1 MAGPLTTLL
10 LSGVLAAGPG
20 GFTFEGREAS
30 AGTERPDGFFIQG
43 PLPFTDLAESGT
55 GSAEL
60 TVEDRVDLAQATYG
74 DKAAFQATFRLG
86 NTEYRV
92 ELAQAGFPPAQARS
106 QASSSVPPAPRHTV
120 GGGVLLNVPIYGD
133 SGLGWS
139 VMTRS
144 HAAVAVWGVG
154 SVWRDGRLLTD
165 TALIHVA
172 ALDAG
177 AFADDSTH
185 RMLRQARA
193 GDTEL
198 VVLAYN
204 LPTDVERR
212 GFVQFVFEDVA
223 IEVAGVPVRSVAVV
237 ENTGNLT
244 VDPTRLTPVPANVAP
259 GLPPILPQPAATG
272 GSGLA
277 TGTSVSAPE
286 VGTPGGSRVFV
297 GGGQGGTV
305 VRGGATVGTGTA
317 DVTAPESPAVV
328 SGGFPTSV
336 VAEPP
341 VNISGVTLGTPTTSP
356 TLAAEGVLTTGASPV
371 GTAPGFFGS
380 SGTTSSLATT
390 GSFSVPVP
398 SVTSPSFDAF
408 LGTSQVSPG
417 ILATAPPLNAA
428 PGSPPP
434 GLLGT
439 PTPLNAAPAPPLFG
453 SPTPLNAGAATTL
466 PATPAPANAAPAPA
480 SAVPATSAPGGAAP
494 AN

>member
-74 DKAAFQATFRLG
+74 DKASFQASFRLG

-106 QASSSVPPAPRHTV
+106 QASAALPPPPRHTV

-139 VMTRS
+139 AMTRS

-237 ENTGNLT
+237 ENTGGLT
-244 VDPTRLTPVPANVAP
+244 VDPSRLTPVPANVAP
-259 GLPPILPQPAATG
+259 GLPPILPQPTATG

-277 TGTSVSAPE
+277 TGTA
-286 VGTPGGSRVFV
+286 G
-297 GGGQGGTV
+297 
-305 VRGGATVGTGTA
+305 
-317 DVTAPESPAVV
+317 VTTTPESPEVI
-328 SGGFPTSV
+328 SGTFPTTV
-336 VAEPP
+336 VADPP
-341 VNISGVTLGTPTTSP
+341 VNSSGATLGTPTTSP
-356 TLAAEGVLTTGASPV
+356 TLASEGVLTTGAAPA

-398 SVTSPSFDAF
+398 SVSAPNFDAF

-417 ILATAPPLNAA
+417 ILSTAPPLNAA
-428 PGSPPP
+428 PGSPPS

-439 PTPLNAAPAPPLFG
+439 PTPLNATPAPPLFG
-453 SPTPLNAGAATTL
+453 TPTPLNAGAATSL
-466 PATPAPANAAPAPA
+466 PAAPAPANAAPATTAPA
-480 SAVPATSAPGGAAP
+480 GSAAP